1 MVYDAVRNAAYAK
14 AIAAAVTPACTVL
27 DLGAGLGMHGLLAAA
42 AGAGKVFLL
51 DSSAV
56 VELGAEVA
64 QCNGLGDR
72 VKVIHKRIED
82 AEILEPV
89 DIIISVFTGNFL
101 LAEDL
106 LPYLFS
112 ARERFLK
119 PGGVMIPGS
128 ARMQA
133 ALVTAQE
140 FHDQHVACW
149 SQPNFGVD
157 FAPLRRF
164 AANTVY
170 YRSAEAMAA
179 TLLCA
184 AVQVHELDFATATT
198 AACHGRVDMQVR
210 QTGTCHGLLGWF
222 DMHLAGEW
230 LSTGPAAEPMH
241 WSLAFLPLDPPMLL
255 HEGET
260 VQLQLDRPE
269 FGEWTWVLSR
279 GTERQRHSTFQSNP
293 VDLAYL
299 KKIAP
304 DHVPGLG
311 DQGEMA
317 LLVLTQ
323 MAAGKSVAEIATR
336 VRRQFPVIAARD
348 PQLDKRIRR
357 LVAEWGAHDNETVA
371 E

>member
-1 MVYDAVRNAAYAK
+1 MVFDTVRNAAYAK

-51 DSSAV
+51 DPSAV

-64 QCNGLGDR
+64 RCNGMNDR
-72 VKVIHKRIED
+72 VKVIRKRIED
-82 AEILEPV
+82 AEIPQAV
-89 DIIISVFTGNFL
+89 DIIVSVFTGNFL

-112 ARERFLK
+112 ARERFLR
-119 PGGVMIPGS
+119 PGGVMIPGC
-128 ARMQA
+128 ARMHA

-140 FHDQHVACW
+140 FYDQHVACW
-149 SQPNFGVD
+149 SQPTFGVD

-179 TLLCA
+179 TSLSA
-184 AVQVHELDFATATT
+184 AVQVHELDFATAAT
-198 AACHGRVDMQVR
+198 AACHARVDLQVR
-210 QTGTCHGLLGWF
+210 QAGTCHGLLGWF
-222 DMHLAGEW
+222 DMQLGDEW
-230 LSTGPAAEPMH
+230 LSTGPAAEPTH
-241 WSLAFLPLDPPMLL
+241 WSLAFLPLDPPMPLQ
-255 HEGET
+255 EGET

-304 DHVPGLG
+304 DHVPGIG

-317 LLVLTQ
+317 MLVLTL
-323 MAAGKSVAEIATR
+323 MAAGKSVAEIAAR
-336 VRRQFPVIAARD
+336 VRRRFPVLAARD
-348 PQLDKRIRR
+348 PQLDKRIRK
-357 LVAEWGAHDNETVA
+357 LIAEWGAQDTETVA